1 MDELTVARIGRPHGL
16 AGEFLVRS
24 ETDDG
29 PDVFVPGRRFLLRF
43 AGQKFPDETLTLEA
57 SRPHK
62 GGFLLKFVGVSD
74 VDGARRLIGGELAL
88 APDELRPLDEG
99 EFFLHE
105 LVGLD
110 VVEVGGDRLGTI
122 ADVYDA
128 AGQLLAALDIEGRQ
142 RLFPVRREIVR
153 KIDMEAGT
161 MEVSLPVGL
170 LEL

>member
-29 PDVFVPGRRFLLRF
+29 PDVFLPGRRFLLRF
-43 AGQKFPDETLTLEA
+43 TRQDLPDKALTLET

-62 GGFLLKFVGVSD
+62 GGFLLKFAEVSD
-74 VDGARRLIGGELAL
+74 VESARRLMGAELAL
-88 APDELRPLDEG
+88 PSDELRPLDEG

-110 VVEVGGDRLGTI
+110 IVEVGGRRLGTI
-122 ADVYDA
+122 ADVYDT
-128 AGQLLAALDIEGRQ
+128 AGQLLAAVDIEGKQ
-142 RLFPVRREIVR
+142 LLFPVRRETVR
-153 KIDMEAGT
+153 RIDMDAGT